1 MLKKI
6 RINNY
11 ALIDN
16 VEISFEKGM
25 TSITGETG
33 AGKSILLG
41 GLSLVLGSRVD
52 NTKII
57 NKV

>member
-33 AGKSILLG
+33 AG
-41 GLSLVLGSRVD
+41 
-52 NTKII
+52 
-57 NKV
+57 